1 MLQLKFVNAKG
12 KSIDALQIRDDSGR
26 LCAIIT
32 ACDGLHGIDL
42 EMSSSTSPYFDGDQ
56 VDHMRANPRSINLTY
71 HLCPPIA
78 DSLNFIN
85 SIVKTKQ
92 KANLIET
99 RDDGTQIKIEGIVN
113 IPTYTRLSD
122 ATSIQIQLY
131 CSRPYWEDA
140 EIIVEDIS
148 TVVSMFYFPFEN
160 EEKLAAL
167 DGGLAFPVYDSE
179 GNVINDGIPVGL
191 IDIDATKVF
200 ENNGDDSV
208 GMIIEIEALQTLKN
222 PMLSKINSDENEF
235 ILVNTTMESGDW
247 IRINTTKG
255 EKSVV
260 KNGENLFNEVSYG
273 GKDWLQLSPG
283 TNELTITAQDLDG
296 NAINS
301 GLYFTIHYKQ
311 KWQ

>member
-1 MLQLKFVNAKG
+1 MVQLKFVNAKG
-12 KSIDALQIRDDSGR
+12 KSIDALQIRDDNGR
-26 LCAIIT
+26 LCATIA

-71 HLCPPIA
+71 HLHPPIA

-85 SIVKTKQ
+85 SVAKTKQ
-92 KANLIET
+92 KASLIET
-99 RDDGTQIKIEGIVN
+99 RDDGTQIEIKGIVS
-113 IPTYTRLSD
+113 IPTYTRFSN
-122 ATSIQIQLY
+122 ATTVQIQLY
-131 CSRPYWEDA
+131 CSKPYWEDA
-140 EIIVEDIS
+140 SIIVDDIS
-148 TVVSMFYFPFEN
+148 TAINMFYIPFEN

-167 DGGLAFPVYDSE
+167 DGGIAFPVYDSE
-179 GNVINDGIPVGL
+179 GNVVSDGIIVGL

-208 GMIIEIEALQTLKN
+208 GMIIEIEAVQALQN
-222 PMLSKINSDENEF
+222 PTISKVNSDENEF
-235 ILVNTTMESGDW
+235 ILVNTTMEAGDW
-247 IRINTTKG
+247 IRINTNKG

-260 KNGENLFNEVSYG
+260 KNGEKIFNKVSYG
-273 GKDWLQLSPG
+273 GKDWLQLTTG
-283 TNELTITAQDLDG
+283 TNELTITAQDLEG